1 VKIYQSL
8 KEQRQIID
16 RLKRYEDVI
25 YVIVARRLAVL
36 REELAAMFRSPP
48 EEPVIIDGRVRER
61 RRVQLPVAI
70 DRRRGTDWR
79 VL

>member
-1 VKIYQSL
+1 VKIFQGL
-8 KEQRQIID
+8 EEQRQIID
-16 RLKRYEDVI
+16 RLTHYEDVI
-25 YVIVARRLAVL
+25 YGIVARRLAVL
-36 REELAAMFRSPP
+36 REELAAIFRSLPR
-48 EEPVIIDGRVRER
+48 EPVIIDGRVRER